1 MFPVIPS
8 STSNFCILVPS
19 DNPLMEQSARGAGTR
34 ARGCGRELLRRE
46 AGIVPVEWLPQIE
59 VLERE
64 GQFVVRADLPGL
76 VKDDV
81 KVEVT
86 DDLLTIQGDRT
97 RRRRR
102 NAKGTATASA
112 ATGASSVASHCRL
125 APRLP
130 RRPRS
135 SATGYSRSPC
145 LPRRSLGR
153 RYDAPRSEQGSSGL
167 DPVGPGGI
175 WPERDP
181 MRLRGDDG
189 DSIPRP

>member
-86 DDLLTIQGDRT
+86 DDLLTIQGDRKQEKKEE
-97 RRRRR
+97 REGYCYSECSYGSFFRSISLP
-102 NAKGTATASA
+102 AGAEASKATAEFRD
-112 ATGASSVASHCRL
+112 GVLEVAMP
-125 APRLP
+125 APAQSGKKV
-130 RRPRS
+130 RRPEIR
-135 SATGYSRSPC
+135 AGK
-145 LPRRSLGR
+145 
-153 RYDAPRSEQGSSGL
+153 
-167 DPVGPGGI
+167 
-175 WPERDP
+175 
-181 MRLRGDDG
+181 
-189 DSIPRP
+189 